1 MKSVWTW
8 CSHGYQIMI
17 CVSGVLSASIAR
29 ALLRYWFICAQLAFK
44 CNWIYLTFRKI
55 GCRLGIITL
64 LPQDAI
70 FIPALYL
77 KLIFVAEVLTLIKNS
92 NERFFKHTGMNL
104 PQVGAVSDSP
114 SQTVL
119 CSLQKGAWLA
129 VWLPSSLFFV
139 PEPAV
144 HWSNEGC
151 RVSFW
156 RSGNRGEAS
165 CLWLNVMT
173 LLCASLPS
181 HQDFSFFW
189 KAPMLPA
196 LLSAMCCQSCSP
208 HICLMLTLPCE
219 S

>member
-70 FIPALYL
+70 FISALYL

-129 VWLPSSLFFV
+129 VWLPSSLFLFLNV
-139 PEPAV
+139 LSTGAMKDAGFPSGDLGTGERILASGWMTWHFCVQACPATRTSLFSERPLCFLPSSVRCAARAV
-144 HWSNEGC
+144 HLTS
-151 RVSFW
+151 V
-156 RSGNRGEAS
+156 
-165 CLWLNVMT
+165 
-173 LLCASLPS
+173 LC
-181 HQDFSFFW
+181 
-189 KAPMLPA
+189 
-196 LLSAMCCQSCSP
+196 
-208 HICLMLTLPCE
+208 
-219 S
+219 